1 MGQCFINNMDDN
13 QEQFGSNPQE
23 LFDSEEN
30 KKKFAVKVT
39 RDDD

>member
-1 MGQCFINNMDDN
+1 MDETD
-13 QEQFGSNPQE
+13 QI
-23 LFDSEEN
+23 FDRAKSLEEN

>member
-1 MGQCFINNMDDN
+1 MEVD
-13 QEQFGSNPQE
+13 SNASEIDETDQV
-23 LFDSEEN
+23 FDRAQSSRGN